1 MTGIE
6 AWMRHHRRQMVL
18 ALIGLS
24 LLVRA
29 GYYAELSRGPSIAAH
44 RWTESD
50 MNFFDR
56 WAHEIVAGDW
66 LTNQELHPVCQW
78 NRDIARIYFREH
90 PEKIAEYLPA
100 GSAAGDD
107 NALSTALW
115 NRWYGGKTFH
125 QEPLYAYAIALTYQ
139 MFGQLNDNDVRWVF
153 AWQMMLG
160 VLTNLL
166 VYEIARRTFGEL
178 AGAIAGLLVVFY
190 SPLFFYELTL
200 LRTTLLVFL
209 SMALVFLVERTL
221 QRQPLPHGRGSAEGL
236 SEPRPS
242 GSGGPVYFLTG
253 ILFGLAILCQTSMA
267 LFFFGCL
274 GFLAWQ
280 YRQLAAAAPLWVALG
295 AALAVSPA
303 VLRNLAVG
311 APPLSLVGNGAE
323 VFALGNDVSADPDR
337 GPVLDV
343 PRMAHILDV
352 TGAKM
357 LPVAI
362 MSIRSHGTI
371 GSYARLLWKK
381 FAKFW
386 HWYEEPDN
394 QNFYYCQLHSRVLR
408 WAPFTNYLLA
418 PFMLLGL
425 LIAWRDFRRCAP
437 LYILISSGM
446 LLMLVVPAI
455 ARYRVQYLAAM
466 IPLAAASLVHMLE
479 CIRLRQYPRLAGL
492 MAALM
497 VVFLW
502 TSRPLP
508 ASRPAIRAT
517 DYIAPYFYYWAP
529 LHNSAVD
536 MADARRAAQIYSDS
550 LRSEPQSVRD
560 DAVLA
565 RWYAQVHAALAQD
578 FLNSGDQANAQQ
590 QSQRAEEL
598 RQAAAARR

>member
-1 MTGIE
+1 M
-6 AWMRHHRRQMVL
+6 
-18 ALIGLS
+18 ALIGIS
-24 LLVRA
+24 VLVRA

-44 RWTESD
+44 RWAESD

-66 LTNQELHPVCQW
+66 LTNQELHPIFQW
-78 NRDIARIYFREH
+78 NRDIAEIYFRKH
-90 PEKIAEYLPA
+90 PEKIAAYLPA
-100 GSAAGDD
+100 GSAAGDA

-125 QEPLYAYAIALTYQ
+125 QEPLYAYAIALTYEL
-139 MFGQLNDNDVRWVF
+139 FGGDVRWVF
-153 AWQMMLG
+153 AWQMVLG

-166 VYEIARRTFGEL
+166 VYEIARRYFGEL
-178 AGAIAGLLVVFY
+178 AGAIAGLLITFY

-209 SMALVFLVERTL
+209 SMALVFLVERAL
-221 QRQPLPHGRGSAEGL
+221 HGS
-236 SEPRPS
+236 S
-242 GSGGPVYFLTG
+242 GWRDYFVTG
-253 ILFGLAILCQTSMA
+253 ILFGAAILCQTSMA
-267 LFFFGCL
+267 LFFFGCVGL
-274 GFLAWQ
+274 LAWHGRKQ
-280 YRQLAAAAPLWVALG
+280 PLAASGLLWVALG
-295 AALAVSPA
+295 AVLAVSPA
-303 VLRNLAVG
+303 VLRNLAVA

-343 PRMAHILDV
+343 PRMEQILDA
-352 TGAKM
+352 TGAKL
-357 LPVAI
+357 LPVAL
-362 MSIRSHGTI
+362 MSIRSHGTV

-386 HWYEEPDN
+386 RWYEEPDN
-394 QNFYYCQLHSRVLR
+394 QNFYYFQLHSRVLR

-425 LIAWRDFRRCAP
+425 LIGLQDFRRLAP
-437 LYILISSGM
+437 LYILIAGGM

-466 IPLAAASLVHMLE
+466 IPLAAAAMVRAAE
-479 CIRLRQYPRLAGL
+479 WIQLRRYSRLAGL
-492 MAALM
+492 IAALL

-517 DYIAPYFYYWAP
+517 DYVAPYFYYWAP

-536 MADARRAAQIYSDS
+536 VGDAQRAAQIYSDS
-550 LRSEPQSVRD
+550 LRSEPQSVSELGPQRPSRTD
-560 DAVLA
+560 EDIVLA

-578 FLNSGDQANAQQ
+578 FLNSGDRANAEQ
-590 QSQRAEEL
+590 QSRRAAEL
-598 RQAAAARR
+598 RQASATRR